1 MANDQFGFTAIPAAF
16 EHLMGSPDKG
26 TRTFRAEGDHG
37 TMRKWFDGLCR
48 HIGPCL
54 SPGGAAIYAGVS
66 RAAVYKR
73 VKAGGLTTFCFHI
86 TGKTKTLSG
95 RGERLKQR
103 PMVYIPVSEC
113 KAWGAEVQDR
123 GARLEGDRGTTS
135 SRSAPPSMP

>member
-37 TMRKWFDGLCR
+37 TMQQWFDGLCR
-48 HIGPCL
+48 HIGPCV
-54 SPGGAAIYAGVS
+54 SPGGAAVYAGVS

-73 VKAGGLTTFCFHI
+73 MKAGGLTAFCFHI
-86 TGKTKTLSG
+86 KGKTKTLSG
-95 RGERLKQR
+95 RREKVKQR

-113 KAWGAEVQDR
+113 KAWGAELENRWARLKGNR
-123 GARLEGDRGTTS
+123 GAVNSFER
-135 SRSAPPSMP
+135 A